1 MTPVF
6 GARHSRRRKWRSP
19 RRSIYECYEL
29 TRADFMT
36 VARRFHYHF
45 LKRRQIYVRPSG
57 ERFTRG
63 HFNRVLKSRGPKG
76 RPASIPGPATTFLTK
91 QKILP

>member
-1 MTPVF
+1 MVFTPGPAVTPVF

-45 LKRRQIYVRPSG
+45 LKRQGKSTSG
-57 ERFTRG
+57 PLV
-63 HFNRVLKSRGPKG
+63 NASRGDV
-76 RPASIPGPATTFLTK
+76 SIES
-91 QKILP
+91 

>member
-19 RRSIYECYEL
+19 RRSTYECYEL

-45 LKRRQIYVRPSG
+45 LKRGRANLRQA
-57 ERFTRG
+57 
-63 HFNRVLKSRGPKG
+63 LW
-76 RPASIPGPATTFLTK
+76 
-91 QKILP
+91 